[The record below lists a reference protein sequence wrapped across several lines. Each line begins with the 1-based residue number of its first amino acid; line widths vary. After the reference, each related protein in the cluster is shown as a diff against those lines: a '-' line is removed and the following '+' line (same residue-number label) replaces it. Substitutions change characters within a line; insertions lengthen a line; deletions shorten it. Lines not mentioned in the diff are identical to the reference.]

1 MPSRFFGFKQNG
13 SDLDMP
19 SAAIVIDELDLTID
33 AGTNAAMHDRAAR
46 TQANLNMVL
55 YSCGIKRE
63 SIRGAVGDS
72 GRKGIR
78 RSASSYIGRLLE
90 K

>member
-19 SAAIVIDELDLTID
+19 SAAIVIAELDLTID

-46 TQANLNMVL
+46 TQANLNIVL
-55 YSCGIKRE
+55 DSCSIKRE
-63 SIRGAVGDS
+63 G
-72 GRKGIR
+72 
-78 RSASSYIGRLLE
+78 LE
-90 K
+90 EP

>member
-19 SAAIVIDELDLTID
+19 SAAIVMAELDLTID
-33 AGTNAAMHDRAAR
+33 AGTNAATHDRAAR

-55 YSCGIKRE
+55 DRCSIKRRRIRAAVEE
-63 SIRGAVGDS
+63 SS
-72 GRKGIR
+72 RKECEQGQFLTL
-78 RSASSYIGRLLE
+78 IGC
-90 K
+90 